1 MKDTTKALV
10 LGKIA
15 VGEKGHILRLWT
27 RKYGPQAYIIHSIR
41 SNKNGIR
48 PAVLLPMTFIN
59 ATVHH
64 SNNGGLEKIKEVDV
78 AKIWHRLTTNHIR
91 QTLCLFSAEILQKT
105 LQNGDASF
113 AFFDDF
119 MVMLERWDTSNVNLA
134 MSANEMLLLV
144 WKHLGFNIDSRDYGD
159 GYVLDLREGVFV
171 SNPPTNSDFISPETS
186 KELVEWFRDRNKLVS
201 KIARLEITDGLV
213 LGLKWHYPS
222 LGKINSLEI
231 LRAITF

>member
-10 LGKIA
+10 LGKLA
-15 VGEKGHILRLWT
+15 VGEKGHVLRLWT

-41 SNKNGIR
+41 SNKNGIS

-59 ATVHH
+59 ATVDHR
-64 SNNGGLEKIKEVDV
+64 NNGGLEKIKEVEV
-78 AKIWHRLTTNHIR
+78 AKIWDRLTTNHIT
-91 QTLCLFSAEILQKT
+91 QTLCLFSAEVLQKT
-105 LQNGDASF
+105 LQDGDASS

-119 MVMLERWDTSNVNLA
+119 LLMLKGWDAINVNLA

-144 WKHLGFNIDSRDYGD
+144 WKHLGFNISSRDHKD
-159 GYVLDLREGVFV
+159 GCVLDLREGVFV
-171 SNPPTNSDFISPETS
+171 SNTPTNSDFLSLETS
-186 KELVEWFRDRNKLVS
+186 KELVDWVRDKNKLVS
-201 KIARLEITDGLV
+201 KTGRLEITNGLV

-231 LRAITF
+231 LRSISF